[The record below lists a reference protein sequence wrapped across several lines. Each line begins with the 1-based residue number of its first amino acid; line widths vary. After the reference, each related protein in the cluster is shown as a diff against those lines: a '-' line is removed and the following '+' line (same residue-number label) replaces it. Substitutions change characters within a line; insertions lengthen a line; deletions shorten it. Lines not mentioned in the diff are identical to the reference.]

1 MIVIGVTG
9 VIGSGKSTVSRILSE
24 IGYPVIDLDSIAH
37 TVLDLN
43 GVVDLIRDSIGSDVL
58 SNGRVD
64 RKKLAEKVFGDEHA
78 LSKLESIVHPL
89 IVEKMSEAIERFR
102 LKGEKVVFVDGPLI
116 FETGTEHMFDKIV
129 VVFAEKDQIVRRMRK
144 RGLKKEEVLLRLSR
158 QLPIELKEKM
168 ADYVIRNTGSKKELR
183 QEIKRLMTKIRE
195 WEVE

>member
-1 MIVIGVTG
+1 
-9 VIGSGKSTVSRILSE
+9 
-24 IGYPVIDLDSIAH
+24 
-37 TVLDLN
+37 
-43 GVVDLIRDSIGSDVL
+43 
-58 SNGRVD
+58 
-64 RKKLAEKVFGDEHA
+64 
-78 LSKLESIVHPL
+78 
-89 IVEKMSEAIERFR
+89 VEKMSEAIERFR

>member
-78 LSKLESIVHPL
+78 LRKLESIVHPL

-129 VVFAEKDQIVRRMRK
+129 VVFAEKNQIVRRMRK